1 MHDRADRFKAR
12 GIVEYVVRD
21 GTEIVVKA
29 DGDLHI
35 KVILCGLKLVHQLV
49 AGEHYK
55 HTLLDTDHYCTD
67 KIDFKYL
74 QIKIGKQIPT
84 VDAAFATI
92 EKELTRPTGCR
103 VEQLLRN
110 VFFKL
115 LQKAAEI
122 ATKRKKEDR
131 MKKLNY

>member
-1 MHDRADRFKAR
+1 M
-12 GIVEYVVRD
+12 EYVIRE
-21 GTEIVVKA
+21 GTGVVVKA

-35 KVILCGLKLVHQLV
+35 QIILCGLKLVHQLV

-55 HTLLDTDHYCTD
+55 HTLLATDHYCTD
-67 KIDFKYL
+67 QICFKYL
-74 QIKIGKQIPT
+74 QRQIQKHILT
-84 VDAAFATI
+84 VDKAFEAI
-92 EKELTRPTGCR
+92 EKELVRAPGCR

-115 LQKAAEI
+115 LKKAAEI
-122 ATKRKKEDR
+122 ATERKKEDR